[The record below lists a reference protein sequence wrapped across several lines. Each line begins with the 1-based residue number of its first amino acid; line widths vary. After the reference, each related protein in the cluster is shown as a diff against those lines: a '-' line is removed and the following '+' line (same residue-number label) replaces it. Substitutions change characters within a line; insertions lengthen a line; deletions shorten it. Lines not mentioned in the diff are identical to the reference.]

1 MEFVLSELC
10 EQVMTAYAGH
20 KPLFICGGG
29 TKAFYGNRHRTEV
42 DGHSRLD
49 ITAYRGVVDYQ
60 PSELVVTVRAGTPLA
75 ELEALLADEGQ
86 MLAFEPPHYGPGATV
101 GGCVAAGLA
110 GPRRVAAGGVRDFVL
125 GTKLLDAN
133 GRLLSFGGEVMKNV
147 AGYDVSRLLAG
158 SLGIFGAIME
168 VSLKVAPRPLAEL
181 TLCTRV
187 SEAQALDS
195 FGQWRSRPLP
205 ISATAWVPEAGSRLG
220 CLWVR
225 VSGAEPAIQAARQA
239 IGGDAVDDG
248 QARAFWQS
256 LREQTHPF
264 FAARPL
270 WRLAVPPR
278 TAPLG
283 LGDTLLEWGG
293 GQRWVAAADADPTRM
308 RSAAA
313 TAGGHATLFRLAEG
327 AEPPPDGVFQP
338 LAAPVAAI
346 TRRLKHEFDPAGLF
360 NPDRLVMGI

>member
-248 QARAFWQS
+248 QA
-256 LREQTHPF
+256 
-264 FAARPL
+264 
-270 WRLAVPPR
+270 LAVGVRAVAGRDERGQGLAHERDDRRAVPR
-278 TAPLG
+278 PAGVVRRVGPARG
-283 LGDTLLEWGG
+283 RAQDRRCSHGSSSFVDTSNS
-293 GQRWVAAADADPTRM
+293 TI
-308 RSAAA
+308 AA
-313 TAGGHATLFRLAEG
+313 T
-327 AEPPPDGVFQP
+327 
-338 LAAPVAAI
+338 
-346 TRRLKHEFDPAGLF
+346 
-360 NPDRLVMGI
+360 